1 MSSPNLHVAADDR
14 IARETAPGSA
24 RRFLTQSLCA
34 VVVLPLGLMAAVS
47 VVRELAASREPVS
60 GVVFIDNEPANGVE
74 LKLFRVPARAWS
86 SPTATATSGGE
97 GRFAFATLG
106 MARGVPRGEYIA
118 TARWS
123 PMETDGESLT
133 RGANRL
139 SAELASPE
147 LSPLRVQV
155 VEGQAASPVWKL
167 ARCRCASR

>member
-34 VVVLPLGLMAAVS
+34 VVMLPLGMMAAVS

-60 GVVFIDNEPANGVE
+60 G
-74 LKLFRVPARAWS
+74 
-86 SPTATATSGGE
+86 
-97 GRFAFATLG
+97 
-106 MARGVPRGEYIA
+106 GEYIA

-147 LSPLRVQV
+147 LSPLRVEV